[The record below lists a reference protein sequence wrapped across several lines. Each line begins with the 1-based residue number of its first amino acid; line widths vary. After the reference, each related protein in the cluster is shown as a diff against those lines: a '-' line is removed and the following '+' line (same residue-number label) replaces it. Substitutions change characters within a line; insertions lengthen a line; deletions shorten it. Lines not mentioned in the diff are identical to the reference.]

1 MSASFVHILGSEVP
15 ISPSVHSS
23 PYSLEAVDLGE
34 LLPGSSA
41 LPSQYLSSWRP
52 LTPLA
57 KVGFKLILV
66 PCLPLQG
73 TERPCL
79 PAVLLIDFLCCLELL
94 LGVSLCH
101 LVPQVDRVS
110 LFLDVLGALVSDE
123 DDNGV
128 DVHVV

>member
-79 PAVLLIDFLCCLELL
+79 PEGQGDTETLQGAIRDSTENRSGVQQVL
-94 LGVSLCH
+94 H
-101 LVPQVDRVS
+101 R
-110 LFLDVLGALVSDE
+110 
-123 DDNGV
+123 
-128 DVHVV
+128 